1 MKRKIKLMISGTPI
15 YNLTRR
21 EEEKVT
27 NNKIA
32 AIEYD
37 IKETQYIIDE
47 IEKRITEN
55 NLRFEKL
62 KVQKKNEKNE
72 EKNEK

>member
-37 IKETQYIIDE
+37 IKET
-47 IEKRITEN
+47 
-55 NLRFEKL
+55 
-62 KVQKKNEKNE
+62 
-72 EKNEK
+72 

>member
-15 YNLTRR
+15 YNLIRR

-37 IKETQYIIDE
+37 IKETYYIIDE
-47 IEKRITEN
+47 IEKRII
-55 NLRFEKL
+55 LDS
-62 KVQKKNEKNE
+62 KN
-72 EKNEK
+72 